1 MIDYRMDAE
10 AADAALLILAMA
22 DGPVPDDLMAL
33 VAGGE
38 TSRGYAAL
46 ITIAATRIAHSMNLE
61 HTQVLPIIGQAAAGS
76 DMTAPELSSTAR
88 GLDLIEAVWAEDRDT
103 INAAM
108 TVDRHMDSL
117 HDLSSLCGFLFDL
130 EATSTGMT
138 LAEVLGSYRNMAI
151 RVLNG

>member
-10 AADAALLILAMA
+10 AADSALLILAMA
-22 DGPVPDDLMAL
+22 DGPVPDELMAL

-38 TSRGYAAL
+38 TARGYAAL

-76 DMTAPELSSTAR
+76 TMTAPELSKTAR
-88 GLDLIEAVWAEDRDT
+88 GLDLIEAVWADDRDT
-103 INAAM
+103 IDAAM

-117 HDLSSLCGFLFDL
+117 QALASLCGFLFDL
-130 EATSTGMT
+130 EAASTRASHG
-138 LAEVLGSYRNMAI
+138 EVLQSYRNMAI